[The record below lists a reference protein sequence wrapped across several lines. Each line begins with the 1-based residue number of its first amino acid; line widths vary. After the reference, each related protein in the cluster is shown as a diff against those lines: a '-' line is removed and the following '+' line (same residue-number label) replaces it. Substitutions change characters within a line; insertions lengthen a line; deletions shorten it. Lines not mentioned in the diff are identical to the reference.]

1 MRRDVLI
8 SIIGL
13 PDLHEEPVML
23 TTPGRLYRKDGVY
36 SITFRGTELCGAA
49 GVTTTMKMEPDRV
62 TIMRRGGDNACMVFR
77 QGERHYNLLT
87 DDSGKPVTVSI
98 AANNVRQKFTDS
110 GGVLDIDYSVLVD
123 NAHARRSCLHVDVRS
138 FANQTQTT

>member
-23 TTPGRLYRKDGVY
+23 TTPGRLYRKNGVY
-36 SITFRGTELCGAA
+36 SVTFRGSELTGLS
-49 GVTTTMKMEPDRV
+49 GVTTTLKIEPDRV
-62 TIMRRGGDNACMVFR
+62 TIMRRGGDNACVVFR

-87 DDSGKPVTVSI
+87 GASGEPVTVSI
-98 AANNVRQKFTDS
+98 AANTVRQRFSDS
-110 GGVLDIDYSVLVD
+110 GGELDIDYSVLVND
-123 NAHARRSCLHVDVRS
+123 AHARRSCLHVDVRS
-138 FANQTQTT
+138 YTN